1 MNVLLRMNLIEPL
14 VDEIRQVDEKVQVIR
29 VDTEEEALAVMPEI
43 EVVCGEITRALFAR
57 RRKLAWIQSW
67 GAGVDGLLYPEL
79 VESDV
84 VLCSAKGFVGVH
96 LADHAMALLL
106 ALTRGIHTAIRN
118 PGWDPRWPIRDAS
131 WELVDRTMG
140 IVGLGGTGRELAR
153 RAAAFGMRVVAVDP
167 EDVEV
172 PPEVEACWGMDRF
185 HALLEQ
191 SDVVAVCAP
200 LTAETEGLFD
210 RAAFTRMPDHALLI
224 NVTRGRIVDE
234 AASARSAGRQ
244 RDRRRGPGRGAAG
257 AAVRRSSAV
266 EDGKRGDHAPYR
278 RGISQ
283 PGRPV
288 RGPVLRKPAALPG
301 WTAAGERDRQAQ
313 GVLNQCRCT
322 TPWSCAVW

>member
-14 VDEIRQVDEKVQVIR
+14 VEEIRQVDEKVRVIWA
-29 VDTEEEALAVMPEI
+29 DSEEEALAVMPEI

-140 IVGLGGTGRELAR
+140 IVGLGGTGRELAK

-172 PPEVEACWGMDRF
+172 PDEVEACWGMDRF

-210 RAAFTRMPDHALLI
+210 RAAFARMPDHALLI

-234 AASARSAGRQ
+234 AALLEALEGNRIGGAGLDVVPQ
-244 RDRRRGPGRGAAG
+244 EPLT
-257 AAVRRSSAV
+257 
-266 EDGKRGDHAPYR
+266 GDHPLWKMENVVITPHTAGGSPNRDSRCVTLFCENLR
-278 RGISQ
+278 RYLD
-283 PGRPV
+283 GRPLTSV
-288 RGPVLRKPAALPG
+288 IDKRKG
-301 WTAAGERDRQAQ
+301 Y
-313 GVLNQCRCT
+313 
-322 TPWSCAVW
+322 

>member
-1 MNVLLRMNLIEPL
+1 MNILLRMNLIEPL
-14 VDEIRQVDEKVQVIR
+14 VEEIRQVDEKVRVIWA
-29 VDTEEEALAVMPEI
+29 DSEEEALAVMPEI

-96 LADHAMALLL
+96 LADHGMALLL

-172 PPEVEACWGMDRF
+172 PSEVEACWGMDRF

-210 RAAFTRMPDHALLI
+210 RAAFARMPDHALLI

-234 AASARSAGRQ
+234 AALLEALK
-244 RDRRRGPGRGAAG
+244 
-257 AAVRRSSAV
+257 
-266 EDGKRGDHAPYR
+266 GKRIGGAGLDVVPKEPLPGDHSLWKMDNVVITPHTAGGSPNRDGRCVALFCENLR
-278 RGISQ
+278 RYLD
-283 PGRPV
+283 GRPLTSV
-288 RGPVLRKPAALPG
+288 IDKRKG
-301 WTAAGERDRQAQ
+301 Y
-313 GVLNQCRCT
+313 
-322 TPWSCAVW
+322 

>member
-14 VDEIRQVDEKVQVIR
+14 VDEIRQVDGKIR
-29 VDTEEEALAVMPEI
+29 VVRVDSEEEALAVMPEI
-43 EVVCGEITRALFAR
+43 EVVCGEITRPLFAR

-84 VLCSAKGFVGVH
+84 VLCSAKGYVGVH
-96 LADHAMALLL
+96 LADHGMALLL
-106 ALTRGIHTAIRN
+106 ALTRGIHTALRD
-118 PGWDPRWPIRDAS
+118 PGWEPRWPIRDAS

-140 IVGLGGTGRELAR
+140 IVGLGGTGREMAR
-153 RAAAFGMRVVAVDP
+153 RASAFGMRVVAVDP

-200 LTAETEGLFD
+200 LTTETEGLFD
-210 RAAFTRMPDHALLI
+210 RTAFARMRNHALLI

-234 AASARSAGRQ
+234 AALLEALEGKLIGGAGLDVVPQ
-244 RDRRRGPGRGAAG
+244 EPLP
-257 AAVRRSSAV
+257 
-266 EDGKRGDHAPYR
+266 GDHPLWKMDNVVITPHTAGGSPNRDGRCVALFCENLRRYR
-278 RGISQ
+278 D
-283 PGRPV
+283 GRSLTSV
-288 RGPVLRKPAALPG
+288 IDKRKG
-301 WTAAGERDRQAQ
+301 Y
-313 GVLNQCRCT
+313 
-322 TPWSCAVW
+322 

>member
-14 VDEIRQVDEKVQVIR
+14 VDEIRQVDGKIR
-29 VDTEEEALAVMPEI
+29 VVRVDSEEEALAVMPEI

-84 VLCSAKGFVGVH
+84 VLCSAKGYVGVH
-96 LADHAMALLL
+96 LADHGMALLL

-118 PGWDPRWPIRDAS
+118 PGWEPRWPIRHAS
-131 WELVDRTMG
+131 WELVDRIMG
-140 IVGLGGTGRELAR
+140 IVGLGGTGREMAR
-153 RAAAFGMRVVAVDP
+153 RASAFGMRVVAVDP

-200 LTAETEGLFD
+200 LTTETEGLFD
-210 RAAFTRMPDHALLI
+210 RTAFARMRNHALLI

-234 AASARSAGRQ
+234 AALLEALEGKLIGGAGLDVVPQ
-244 RDRRRGPGRGAAG
+244 EPLP
-257 AAVRRSSAV
+257 
-266 EDGKRGDHAPYR
+266 GDHPLWKMDNVVITPHTAGGSPNRDGRCVALFCENLRRYR
-278 RGISQ
+278 D
-283 PGRPV
+283 GRSLTSV
-288 RGPVLRKPAALPG
+288 IDKRKG
-301 WTAAGERDRQAQ
+301 Y
-313 GVLNQCRCT
+313 
-322 TPWSCAVW
+322 

>member
-14 VDEIRQVDEKVQVIR
+14 VDEIRRVDER
-29 VDTEEEALAVMPEI
+29 VRVARVNSEEEALSVMPEI

-131 WELVDRTMG
+131 WELADRTLG
-140 IVGLGGTGRELAR
+140 IVGLGGTGREVAR
-153 RAAAFGMRVVAVDP
+153 RASAFGMRVVAVDP

-172 PPEVEACWGMDRF
+172 PSEVEACWGMDRF
-185 HALLEQ
+185 HTLLEQ

-210 RAAFTRMPDHALLI
+210 RAAFARMPDHALLI

-234 AASARSAGRQ
+234 TALLEALEGKLIGGAGLDVVPQ
-244 RDRRRGPGRGAAG
+244 EPLPEDHPLWKMDNVVITPHTAGGSPNRDGRCVALFCENLRRYL
-257 AAVRRSSAV
+257 
-266 EDGKRGDHAPYR
+266 D
-278 RGISQ
+278 
-283 PGRPV
+283 GRPLV
-288 RGPVLRKPAALPG
+288 SVIDKRKG
-301 WTAAGERDRQAQ
+301 Y
-313 GVLNQCRCT
+313 
-322 TPWSCAVW
+322 

>member
-14 VDEIRQVDEKVQVIR
+14 VDEIRRVDEKVR
-29 VDTEEEALAVMPEI
+29 VVRADSEEEALAVMPEI

-84 VLCSAKGFVGVH
+84 VLCSAKGYVGVH

-153 RAAAFGMRVVAVDP
+153 RAVAFGMRVVAVDP

-172 PPEVEACWGMDRF
+172 PSEVEACWGMNRF

-191 SDVVAVCAP
+191 ADVVVICAP
-200 LTAETEGLFD
+200 LTAETERLFD
-210 RAAFTRMPDHALLI
+210 RDAFARMPDHALLI

-234 AASARSAGRQ
+234 AAL
-244 RDRRRGPGRGAAG
+244 
-257 AAVRRSSAV
+257 V
-266 EDGKRGDHAPYR
+266 EALEGKRIGGAGLDVVPQEPLPEDHPLWKMENVVITPHTAGGSPNRDGRCVALFCENLR
-278 RGISQ
+278 RYLD
-283 PGRPV
+283 GRPLTSV
-288 RGPVLRKPAALPG
+288 IDKRKG
-301 WTAAGERDRQAQ
+301 Y
-313 GVLNQCRCT
+313 
-322 TPWSCAVW
+322 

>member
-14 VDEIRQVDEKVQVIR
+14 VDKISRVDEKVRVIR

-84 VLCSAKGFVGVH
+84 VLCSSKGFVGVH
-96 LADHAMALLL
+96 LADHGMALLL

-153 RAAAFGMRVVAVDP
+153 RAVAFGMRVVAVDP

-172 PPEVEACWGMDRF
+172 PTEVEACWGMDRF

-191 SDVVAVCAP
+191 SDVVAICAP

-210 RAAFTRMPDHALLI
+210 RAAFARMPDHALLI

-234 AASARSAGRQ
+234 AALWEALEGNRIGGAGLDVVPQ
-244 RDRRRGPGRGAAG
+244 EPLP
-257 AAVRRSSAV
+257 
-266 EDGKRGDHAPYR
+266 GDHPLWNMENVVITPHTAGGSPNRDGRCVALFCENLR
-278 RGISQ
+278 RYLD
-283 PGRPV
+283 GRPLTSV
-288 RGPVLRKPAALPG
+288 IDKRKG
-301 WTAAGERDRQAQ
+301 Y
-313 GVLNQCRCT
+313 
-322 TPWSCAVW
+322 

>member
-14 VDEIRQVDEKVQVIR
+14 VDEIRRVDEKVRVIR
-29 VDTEEEALAVMPEI
+29 VDKEEEALAVMPEI

-57 RRKLAWIQSW
+57 RRRLAWIQSW

-140 IVGLGGTGRELAR
+140 IVGLGGTGRELAK

-172 PPEVEACWGMDRF
+172 PPEVKACWVMDRF
-185 HALLEQ
+185 HALLEH

-210 RAAFTRMPDHALLI
+210 RTAFARMPDHALLI

-234 AASARSAGRQ
+234 AALLEALEGNRIGGAGLDVVPQ
-244 RDRRRGPGRGAAG
+244 EPLPADHPLWKMENVVITPHTAGGSPNRDGRCVALFCENLRRYL
-257 AAVRRSSAV
+257 
-266 EDGKRGDHAPYR
+266 D
-278 RGISQ
+278 
-283 PGRPV
+283 GRPLTSV
-288 RGPVLRKPAALPG
+288 IDKRKG
-301 WTAAGERDRQAQ
+301 Y
-313 GVLNQCRCT
+313 
-322 TPWSCAVW
+322 